1 MDREGDNVYAN
12 EMSIR
17 EAATVYEL
25 LGAPA
30 NLTLLHRPG
39 DHHGYNSITNYFD
52 WLDERLARPHVDPDA
67 PPVAPMVYLTPAG
80 FDWARWQ
87 RRANASTA
95 DAPPAAA
102 PLATRVAWLLDTTA
116 PQLPAAA
123 GIPDSY
129 NEEAAPG
136 TFARVLLS
144 HEGAPINGSKAH
156 ANISSVP
163 FSFGAYVSADAYF
176 DRGAIERAAWPGGGL
191 PPVVIWLHGYGYNRG
206 YDTQGNNTGA
216 FLDLAAAG
224 FVVIAYD
231 QIGFGIRLAEGG
243 AAFYRRYPRGASLL
257 GKMVTDVSALVDALY
272 CFGPRGRAD
281 GGRCF
286 WAGSYSGSARA
297 AAAVPALDDRKVL
310 VAGYALGGTVA
321 LYAGALDARVTGV
334 ASVAGFTPMRTDSAD
349 RGTGGLARL
358 ASMHALA
365 PRLGLYVGDEASVP
379 FDYGELLAAIA
390 PRPTLLYT
398 PKRDRDATF
407 ADVAVCVDEVRPA
420 WGASGALRNPRP
432 DDYSRL
438 SPEAA
443 AALVEWAKAAVT

>member
-1 MDREGDNVYAN
+1 MCIAGHSRNGKQSLVAAAFDDRIAAVVGSSPGSPIASPFRFSSDQYYGQDAITSGAKAEWFSWWAAKSREYVGAEDTMPTDGHGLLAMIAPRAAAIATASMDREGDGVYAN

-163 FSFGAYVSADAYF
+163 FSFGAYVSADA
-176 DRGAIERAAWPGGGL
+176 L
-191 PPVVIWLHGYGYNRG
+191 
-206 YDTQGNNTGA
+206 
-216 FLDLAAAG
+216 
-224 FVVIAYD
+224 
-231 QIGFGIRLAEGG
+231 
-243 AAFYRRYPRGASLL
+243 
-257 GKMVTDVSALVDALY
+257 
-272 CFGPRGRAD
+272 
-281 GGRCF
+281 
-286 WAGSYSGSARA
+286 
-297 AAAVPALDDRKVL
+297 
-310 VAGYALGGTVA
+310 
-321 LYAGALDARVTGV
+321 
-334 ASVAGFTPMRTDSAD
+334 
-349 RGTGGLARL
+349 
-358 ASMHALA
+358 
-365 PRLGLYVGDEASVP
+365 
-379 FDYGELLAAIA
+379 
-390 PRPTLLYT
+390 
-398 PKRDRDATF
+398 
-407 ADVAVCVDEVRPA
+407 
-420 WGASGALRNPRP
+420 
-432 DDYSRL
+432 
-438 SPEAA
+438 
-443 AALVEWAKAAVT
+443 